1 MSERTDL
8 SSAQRNDAL
17 VQWIR
22 RILTRGVPMTDDV
35 RAFMQ
40 ATFGGCDPAAIFTTA
55 APCERDSLLEL
66 LFFPDP
72 ALRLRYEIE
81 WGDYAFCDADLEAV
95 LDALTATALPAHLD
109 AGAPDAP
116 FVFELP
122 AFVCGA
128 FVRRLNIT
136 WQPPDPIRQMID
148 QGLNKVVDHGWTKT
162 IMAQLRHS
170 GVKWHTGQIEMM
182 VSWVRK
188 ADRPTAD
195 ASEELPWLLTLLPE
209 LPPDRSPHDFLIDK
223 KAFYFESLCR
233 AEAFAQRCREPME
246 LLMVQGYRAGCGS
259 IAQWRDNMARIDRL
273 CMRLFGRTTFF
284 QRPAEQWV
292 EVPGDASV

>member
-1 MSERTDL
+1 MGERISS
-8 SSAQRNDAL
+8 SSARRNEGL
-17 VQWIR
+17 VQWAR

-55 APCERDSLLEL
+55 APCELDTLLEL

-72 ALRLRYEIE
+72 ALRLQYEIE

-109 AGAPDAP
+109 AGASGAP

-122 AFVCGA
+122 AFVCRT

-136 WQPPDPIRQMID
+136 WQPPDPIRQATNQTSD
-148 QGLNKVVDHGWTKT
+148 CGWAKT
-162 IMAQLRHS
+162 IMARLRHS
-170 GVKWHTGQIEMM
+170 GVKWHVGQIEMM
-182 VSWVRK
+182 VSWARQ
-188 ADRPTAD
+188 ADLPTAE
-195 ASEELPWLLTLLPE
+195 ASEELPWLLALLPE
-209 LPPDRSPHDFLIDK
+209 LAPDRSPHDFLIEK

-233 AEAFAQRCREPME
+233 AEAFARRCREPME

-259 IAQWRDNMARIDRL
+259 IAQWRDNMERIDRL
-273 CMRLFGRTTFF
+273 CLRLFGRTTFF

-292 EVPGDASV
+292 EVPPAGDAFD